1 MAQTLQK
8 SEAQVNFHFFN
19 FCPYFPPISSL
30 ARIVSFSGA
39 CLIVGEW
46 FFYGSLVLIIS

>member
-19 FCPYFPPISSL
+19 LYLYFPPISLL

-39 CLIVGEW
+39 CSIVGEW
-46 FFYGSLVLIIS
+46 FFYRSLVLIIS